1 MTTYATN
8 NALGS
13 TDPRDLYDNSQ
24 NFDFA
29 LNDITQAIW
38 KDRFGRDRRSWY
50 GLESIVSE
58 AASSFGYITL
68 VDVSFTTGA
77 TVNLNELLLNP
88 SDNFYYKWT
97 GSFPL
102 GGKVVP
108 PNSSPDSTGGQ
119 GPGKWLNVGDSTVRG
134 LLEVTANVVGSNNYS
149 NFPGIGGTI
158 SAGHDYLYN
167 GILYTTVGESGEVLS
182 VSGNAVTTDNG
193 TAFLLDKR
201 WPVNDVRAWGVQNDV
216 QADLNFKNAVTFIN
230 AQPGGKRTVYVPPIA
245 LLLNGIE
252 LRDLANL
259 TIHFDGT
266 YLIGITTSNISAMID
281 IVNSHTAS
289 ITGSFIAAGSSKY
302 TYAIRGR
309 AGLPS
314 TIAPLTGIFT
324 SFDMAGAFKFNTWN
338 CALGFGDGEDKQV
351 SEINLKSITTNKVNC
366 CAEVNGSQTI
376 VNIEGSCVCEP
387 VSGMTYKKGAFNVIG
402 GVLNHTAGEAVSS
415 IDAGAPIVNIS
426 QSSSVQYSNP
436 FGSARFVGVHIET
449 VSKLVSIVNSS
460 GITGSSFSGHS
471 DITFSVCSGAML
483 NGSIPLIDNQV
494 SDYAG
499 TVNIENSCNFY
510 SSTSRSAVIVYS
522 VSPDMNVRIGDEAFR
537 YGFTPIAENISPQV
551 NWHHSIRPIAYM
563 EAASVS
569 ISSNATIDVTFPS
582 RLSDGD
588 YKYYYQNTNSNGFNV
603 GTHLRQIDVSVYMPS
618 SGAALTVGVVLNGV
632 EYFNCLGGGSV
643 TIPGNK
649 LPIGAELRFTCRNSS
664 GSTVTLANTAR
675 VVISA
680 ANY

>member
-1 MTTYATN
+1 MATQPTQN
-8 NALGS
+8 S
-13 TDPRDLYDNSQ
+13 VPSESPRDLKFNAGKIDAFVTSMGWTY
-24 NFDFA
+24 
-29 LNDITQAIW
+29 T
-38 KDRFGRDRRSWY
+38 DRFGQKHY
-50 GLESIVSE
+50 TIEGLRWLAQQAIS
-58 AASSFGYITL
+58 AFGYITL
-68 VDVSFTTGA
+68 DSFEDGNNLTLPNQVLRLEATG
-77 TVNLNELLLNP
+77 E
-88 SDNFYYKWT
+88 YYRWD
-97 GSFPL
+97 GSFPKDVPENSTPETS
-102 GGKVVP
+102 GGI
-108 PNSSPDSTGGQ
+108 GQ
-119 GPGKWLNVGDSTVRG
+119 GKWLSVGDATLRPLV
-134 LLEVTANVVGSNNYS
+134 EVTANVVGSNNYS
-149 NFPGIGGTI
+149 NFPGIGGTLT
-158 SAGHDYLYN
+158 AGSDYLYN

-182 VSGNAVTTDNG
+182 VSGNIVTTENG
-193 TAFLLDKR
+193 TAYLLDKR
-201 WPVNDVRAWGVQNDV
+201 WPVNDVRAWGVQNDI

-230 AQPGGKRTVYVPPIA
+230 NQPGGKRTVYVPPIA

-266 YLIGITTSNISAMID
+266 YLIGIATSNISAMID

-415 IDAGAPIVNIS
+415 IDSGAPIVNIS

-436 FGSARFVGVHIET
+436 FGSARFVGVHVET
-449 VSKLVSIVNSS
+449 VSKLVSIANSS
-460 GITGSSFSGHS
+460 GITGDSFSGHS
-471 DITFSVCSGAML
+471 DITFSVCSGSML
-483 NGSIPLIDNQV
+483 NGSIPLIENQV
-494 SDYAG
+494 SNYAG
-499 TVNIENSCNFY
+499 SVNIENSCNFY

-522 VSPDMNVRIGDEAFR
+522 VSPDMNVIIGDEAFR

-551 NWHHSIRPIAYM
+551 NWQHTIRPIAYM

-569 ISSNATIDVTFPS
+569 IAGNTTIDVTFPS
-582 RLSDGD
+582 RLFDGD

-603 GTHLRQIDVSVYMPS
+603 GTHLRQVEVSVYMPS

-632 EYFNCLGGGSV
+632 EYFNCVGGGSV
-643 TIPGNK
+643 TIPGSK

>member
-1 MTTYATN
+1 MATQPTN
-8 NALGS
+8 LPVPS
-13 TDPRDLYDNSQ
+13 ESP
-24 NFDFA
+24 FDFKF
-29 LNDITQAIW
+29 NIGKIDEVVTSQGW
-38 KDRFGRDRRSWY
+38 TYTDRFGVKHYTIEGMRWLAQQAIA
-50 GLESIVSE
+50 G
-58 AASSFGYITL
+58 FGYITI
-68 VDVSFTTGA
+68 DSFEDGNTLTLPNQVLRLEATG
-77 TVNLNELLLNP
+77 E
-88 SDNFYYKWT
+88 YYRWD
-97 GSFPL
+97 GSFPKDVPENSTPEIA
-102 GGKVVP
+102 GGI
-108 PNSSPDSTGGQ
+108 GQ
-119 GPGKWLNVGDSTVRG
+119 GKWLSVGDATLRPIV
-134 LLEVTANVVGSNNYS
+134 EVTANVVGSNNYS
-149 NFPGIGGTI
+149 NFPGIGGTLT
-158 SAGHDYLYN
+158 SGSDYLYN
-167 GILYTTVGESGEVLS
+167 GILYTTVGESGEVQS
-182 VSGNAVTTDNG
+182 VSGNVVTTENG
-193 TAFLLDKR
+193 TAYLLDKR
-201 WPVNDVRAWGVQNDV
+201 WPVNDVRAWGVQNDI

-230 AQPGGKRTVYVPPIA
+230 NQPGGKRTVYVPPIA

-266 YLIGITTSNISAMID
+266 YLIGIASSNISAMID

-338 CALGFGDGEDKQV
+338 CALAFGDGEDKQV

-366 CAEVNGSQTI
+366 CAEINGSQTI

-387 VSGMTYKKGAFNVIG
+387 VSGFTYKKGAFNVIG

-415 IDAGAPIVNIS
+415 IDSGAPIVNIS

-436 FGSARFVGVHIET
+436 FGSARFDGVHIET

-471 DITFSVCSGAML
+471 DVTFSVCSGAML

-494 SDYAG
+494 SDYSG

-510 SSTSRSAVIVYS
+510 SSTSRSTVIVYS
-522 VSPDMNVRIGDEAFR
+522 ISPEMNVRIGDEAFR

-551 NWHHSIRPIAYM
+551 NWHHSIRPIAYL

-569 ISSNATIDVTFPS
+569 ISGNTTIDVTFPS

-588 YKYYYQNTNSNGFNV
+588 YKYYYQNTNTNGFNV
-603 GTHLRQIDVSVYMPS
+603 GTHLRQIEVSIYMPS

-632 EYFNCLGGGSV
+632 EYFSCVGGGSV

-649 LPIGAELRFTCRNSS
+649 LPIGAELRFTCKNSS